1 MQWSRPH
8 SCPIR
13 CLGPSWQSPC
23 QQHINRC
30 GPRTTGQGALAPSRL
45 LQPAIER
52 PGPQL
57 RYSAFNREL
66 LGVHLSVKHFL
77 YYVEGQTFTIFT
89 DHKPLVNAIKM
100 KSETQSP
107 RQARQLSSIS
117 EYSTD
122 IQHVAGKANVIKFLY
137 L

>member
-1 MQWSRPH
+1 MVEATQLSYPVSGAKLAITTDASDTAIGAVLEQLVKEHWQPLGFFSRQ
-8 SCPIR
+8 
-13 CLGPSWQSPC
+13 LK
-23 QQHINRC
+23 
-30 GPRTTGQGALAPSRL
+30 GA
-45 LQPAIER
+45 
-52 PGPQL
+52 QL
-57 RYSAFNREL
+57 RYSAFDREL

-89 DHKPLVNAIKM
+89 DHKPLVGAIKM
-100 KSETQSP
+100 KAETQSP